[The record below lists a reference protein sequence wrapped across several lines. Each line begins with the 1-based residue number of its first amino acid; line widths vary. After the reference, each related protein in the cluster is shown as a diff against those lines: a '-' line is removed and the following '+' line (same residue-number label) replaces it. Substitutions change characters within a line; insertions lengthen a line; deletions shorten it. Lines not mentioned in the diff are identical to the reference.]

1 MSISI
6 IIPARYASTRFPGKP
21 LAMLGDKTVLEHV
34 YHKAIEA
41 VGGDPDVRICVA
53 TDDIRIEDF
62 CKQKEFPVVMT
73 SESCRTG
80 SDRVIEAADKLG
92 MTSDDVV
99 INLQGDAALLPAKA
113 IHAVLDEFW
122 TQPITKVATP
132 IKRLRW
138 EELDALREAKKA
150 TPFSGTTVTINNQNR
165 ALWFSKQI
173 IPGIRNEEKMR
184 PGSTFSPVYQH
195 LGLYGYQ
202 LSTLEKFAGMKPG
215 VYEELEGLEQLRFL
229 ENGIPIQCLELD
241 PDLQVHAGID
251 SPEDLE
257 RAKKVLGL

>member
-21 LAMLGDKTVLEHV
+21 LAQLGDKTVLEHV
-34 YHKAIEA
+34 YAKAIDA
-41 VGGDPDVRICVA
+41 VAGDPDVRICVA
-53 TDDIRIEDF
+53 TDDARIEEF
-62 CKQKEFPVVMT
+62 CKSKEFPVVMT

-92 MTSDDVV
+92 LISDDVV
-99 INLQGDAALLPAKA
+99 INLQGDAALIPTKA
-113 IHAVLDEFW
+113 IFALLDEFW
-122 TQPITKVATP
+122 TQPMTKVATP

-138 EELDALREAKKA
+138 EELDNLRESKKT
-150 TPFSGTTVTINNQNR
+150 TPFSGTTVTINSQNR

-184 PGSTFSPVYQH
+184 EGTVFSPVYQH

-202 LSTLEKFAGMKPG
+202 LSTLERFAQMKPG
-215 VYEELEGLEQLRFL
+215 VYEELEGLEQLRFV
-229 ENGIPIQCLELD
+229 ENNIAIQCIEID
-241 PDLQVHAGID
+241 PDLQVHPGID

-257 RAKKVLGL
+257 RAKKILGL